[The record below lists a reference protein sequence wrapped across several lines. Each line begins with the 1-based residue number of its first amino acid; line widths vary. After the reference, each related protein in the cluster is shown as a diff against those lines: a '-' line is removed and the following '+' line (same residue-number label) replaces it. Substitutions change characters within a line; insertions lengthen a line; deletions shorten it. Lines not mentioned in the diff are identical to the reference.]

1 MSESGSG
8 GSDEHYNDEE
18 RPSKV
23 TKTNKTATPT
33 ASPPGKPPTGTDPG
47 ETGVTPSSS
56 TETASA
62 EVETSPENSLLG
74 IDVGMAG
81 MTGKADG
88 IDHGADEERG
98 GDHQWITRL
107 VMKLTRLCS

>member
-1 MSESGSG
+1 MQLTMSESCSG
-8 GSDEHYNDEE
+8 GRDEHYNDEE

-56 TETASA
+56 TETASSEPA
-62 EVETSPENSLLG
+62 AFSVDYVLALG
-74 IDVGMAG
+74 VDLAG
-81 MTGKADG
+81 MNGKAG
-88 IDHGADEERG
+88 
-98 GDHQWITRL
+98 
-107 VMKLTRLCS
+107 